1 MENVP
6 YSSIIS
12 CINNTSYVKTDDN
25 KIINEKQIRW
35 VKKLNECLEV
45 CTKSD
50 GCIVGKNTHSICRL
64 NNLESYNRLN
74 KFFE

>member
-6 YSSIIS
+6 YSCMIS
-12 CINNTSYVKTDDN
+12 CMNNTSYIKTDDN

-35 VKKLNECLEV
+35 VQKLNECLEV

-50 GCIVGKNTHSICRL
+50 GCIVGKNTHPICRL
-64 NNLESYNRLN
+64 NSLESYNRLN